1 MDVSEEGDQSDGD
14 VCEKDDHEDGDDYE
28 EADLRRLRRW

>member
-1 MDVSEEGDQSDGD
+1 MSEEGDQSDGD

>member
-1 MDVSEEGDQSDGD
+1 MDVSEEGDQRDGD